1 MELNEYRDVIQYA
14 INLEI
19 EAEIFYTK
27 IADKVTDTQMKE
39 MFKSFAAEEEK
50 HRQIL
55 TALMENKTAG
65 SFFKKSSDYGV
76 SATVERPEITEKMTL
91 SDAFAIAMKNEENA
105 MKMYQKLA
113 NDCSDAAIKK
123 VFEDLAVMEQ
133 GHKHKMETSYT
144 EVAFP
149 EAW

>member
-1 MELNEYRDVIQYA
+1 MELNEYQDVIQYA

-19 EAEIFYTK
+19 EAEIFYNK
-27 IADKVTDTQMKE
+27 IADKVTDPRLKE
-39 MFKSFAAEEEK
+39 MFKAFAAEEEK

-55 TALMENKTAG
+55 TGLLENESAG
-65 SFFKKSSDYGV
+65 NFFKATSDYGV
-76 SATVERPEITEKMTL
+76 SATVERPEITENMTL
-91 SDAFAIAMKNEENA
+91 ADAFAIAMKNEENA

-123 VFEDLAVMEQ
+123 IFQDLAVMEQ